1 MKLFLFYFVS
11 EMKPLFGGF
20 LYISALVLVGR
31 SMVVAFVPHIP
42 GQRYL
47 HSTAKCSTNLKL
59 GWSRLR
65 TEIAAEH
72 KPIYLDYRQ

>member
-1 MKLFLFYFVS
+1 MKTS
-11 EMKPLFGGF
+11 FGSF

-31 SMVVAFVPHIP
+31 SMVVAFAPHIP
-42 GQRYL
+42 RQRYL
-47 HSTAKCSTNLKL
+47 HSASTAKCSTNSKL
-59 GWSRLR
+59 GWNRLR

>member
-1 MKLFLFYFVS
+1 MKTS
-11 EMKPLFGGF
+11 FGSF

-47 HSTAKCSTNLKL
+47 HSASARMPASTAKCSTNLKL